1 MGRERFMF
9 LRDDYFF
16 DDSERIWL
24 VIMNSHP
31 QDRVFAVLKYVP
43 SSDSSVTLWRGKY
56 RRLMDGY
63 FPSQI
68 IDTIG
73 CNEISEFRFYSDVY
87 ETQFTAVPKKRINKH
102 LKPENK
108 TQELIKKRNETK
120 DPLKLTCIQLIDL
133 FKDKLLIPTT
143 HIGIGGS
150 ILCNIH
156 MPFSNIS
163 AIIYGE
169 GNAKKFYENIKNLVA
184 NYENS
189 SFRTL
194 KFPSYTPI
202 QEGSLNKRV
211 NTWLYFNEKNL
222 VIHFNVERN
231 TPLPKYGS
239 EHYKNI
245 KPITIKGRIFNVL
258 NGLTTRNYKF
268 EPENH
273 ELPIE
278 RIIIYGGPWKS
289 IMFKE
294 GETVQVKG
302 LLQEIITQENK
313 EKRYQIILGTQ
324 ETIQEYLVPT
334 E

>member
-1 MGRERFMF
+1 MF
-9 LRDDYFF
+9 LRDDYLF

-68 IDTIG
+68 IDIIG
-73 CNEISEFRFYSDVY
+73 SNKVSEFRFYSDVY
-87 ETQFTAVPKKRINKH
+87 ETHLTAIPKKRISKH
-102 LKPENK
+102 LNPEKK
-108 TQELIKKRNETK
+108 TQDLIKRRNETK
-120 DPLKLTCIQLIDL
+120 DPLELTCIQLIDL
-133 FKDKLLIPTT
+133 FKDELSIPPT

-169 GNAKKFYENIKNLVA
+169 ENTKKFSQNITNLVA
-184 NYENS
+184 KHENL
-189 SFRTL
+189 SFRKIPL
-194 KFPSYTPI
+194 LEYTPI
-202 QEGSLNKRV
+202 PEESLNKRIKS
-211 NTWLYFNEKNL
+211 WLYFNEKKI
-222 VIHFNVERN
+222 VVHFNIERN
-231 TPLPKYGS
+231 TPVPKYGS
-239 EHYKNI
+239 ERYKNI
-245 KPITIKGRIFNVL
+245 KPITVKGRIFNVFK
-258 NGLTTRNYKF
+258 GLTTRTYKF
-268 EPENH
+268 EPENNKT
-273 ELPIE
+273 LIE
-278 RIIIYGGPWKS
+278 RIVIYGGPWKS

-302 LLQEIITQENK
+302 LLQEIINQENK
-313 EKRYQIILGTQ
+313 DKRYQIILGTQ
-324 ETIQEYLVPT
+324 ETTKEYLVPT
-334 E
+334 

>member
-1 MGRERFMF
+1 MF
-9 LRDDYFF
+9 LRDDYLF

-24 VIMNSHP
+24 VIMNSHS
-31 QDRVFAVLKYVP
+31 QDRVFAVLKYVL
-43 SSDSSVTLWRGKY
+43 SSDTSVTLWRGKY

-68 IDTIG
+68 IDIIG
-73 CNEISEFRFYSDVY
+73 SNEVSEFRFYSDVY
-87 ETQFTAVPKKRINKH
+87 ETHLTAIPKKRINIH
-102 LKPENK
+102 LKPEKK
-108 TQELIKKRNETK
+108 TQDLIKRRNETK
-120 DPLKLTCIQLIDL
+120 DSLELTCIQLIDL
-133 FKDKLLIPTT
+133 LKDELSIPTT

-169 GNAKKFYENIKNLVA
+169 ENVKKYYENVINLVA
-184 NYENS
+184 NNENA
-189 SFRTL
+189 SFRKIPHL
-194 KFPSYTPI
+194 EYTPI
-202 QEGSLNKRV
+202 PEESLNKRIK
-211 NTWLYFNEKNL
+211 NWLYFNEKKL

-231 TPLPKYGS
+231 RSLPKYGS
-239 EHYKNI
+239 ERYKNI
-245 KPITIKGRIFNVL
+245 KPITIKGRIFNVFK
-258 NGLTTRNYKF
+258 GLTTRNYEF

-273 ELPIE
+273 EPPIE

-289 IMFKE
+289 ILFKE
-294 GETVQVKG
+294 GETVQVTG

-313 EKRYQIILGTQ
+313 DKRYQIILGTQ
-324 ETIQEYLVPT
+324 ETAQEYLVPK

>member
-1 MGRERFMF
+1 MF
-9 LRDDYFF
+9 LRDDYLF

-31 QDRVFAVLKYVP
+31 KDLVFAVLKYVP

-63 FPSQI
+63 FPTQI
-68 IDTIG
+68 IDIIG
-73 CNEISEFRFYSDVY
+73 SKEVSEFRFYSDVY
-87 ETQFTAVPKKRINKH
+87 ETHLTAVPKKRINKH
-102 LKPENK
+102 LKPEKK
-108 TQELIKKRNETK
+108 TQDLIKRRNETK

-133 FKDKLLIPTT
+133 FKHELSIPTA

-150 ILCNIH
+150 ILCDIH

-163 AIIYGE
+163 AVIYGE
-169 GNAKKFYENIKNLVA
+169 KNTKKYYENITNLVE

-189 SFRTL
+189 SFRPL
-194 KFPSYTPI
+194 KFPTYTPI
-202 QEGSLNKRV
+202 PEETLNKRV
-211 NTWLYFNEKNL
+211 NNWLYFNEKKL
-222 VIHFNVERN
+222 VVHFNVERN

-239 EHYKNI
+239 ERYKNI
-245 KPITIKGRIFNVL
+245 KPITIKGRIFNVCK
-258 NGLTTRNYKF
+258 GLTTRIYEF

-273 ELPIE
+273 KLPIE

-289 IMFKE
+289 ILFKE
-294 GETVQVKG
+294 GEIIQVKG
-302 LLQEIITQENK
+302 LLQEIITQEKK

-324 ETIQEYLVPT
+324 ETAQEYLVPT